1 MTQRALLVIGHG
13 SRERVDEFHKVC
25 DMLRSKGG
33 FDLVQ
38 PAFLELSEPDISGG
52 VEMCVAAGAREIVA
66 VPLFF
71 ARGGHVKNEIP
82 ALLRRAALR
91 HPGLPVRFGEPL
103 GLHDSIAA
111 ILRERVAEAAPDG
124 ETALL
129 LVGRGSSDPDAR
141 QALRETQAVLRRGH
155 PRVFEAYMDVL
166 RPSLEEGLEK
176 AIASGARRVAVVPCL
191 LFHGTLTRRI
201 EEAAALVRGVEISI
215 VPPLGPDP
223 RLAEVL
229 LQRAREAR
237 PLPPRMLM
245 VVGTSSHAGKSLLV
259 AGICRLLARRGFRV
273 APFKAQN
280 MSLNSGVV
288 PLGTSGTEGAAS
300 PTGGGELARAQMLQ
314 AQAARV
320 EPQVEM
326 NPILLKP
333 TGVGRRSQVVLLGR
347 PWATLEAPEYYSYR
361 PVWEAVAVESLRR
374 LGEASDLIVMEG
386 AGSPA
391 EPNLRGLDFTNLSLA
406 ARAGADAL
414 LVADIERG
422 GAFASVVGTLALLP
436 SEERARVK
444 GVVLNKFRGDPSL
457 LEPAIQ
463 DLEARTGIP
472 VLGVVDHLD
481 NLGLD
486 PEDSIT
492 LEERAPPAP
501 AKELAVAVVRLP
513 RISNFTDFDALA
525 LEPDVEVRY
534 AERPG
539 DLDGCDAILL
549 PGTKS
554 TAADLAHLRER
565 GMADAIV
572 RRAVPILG
580 ICGGYQMLGREI
592 LDPLGIEGDGHRLET
607 APNSRVSTSDNGV
620 NSGRFDGLGLLDVT
634 TEFRPEKVTAR
645 VVARQANGGPFGPE
659 PFDAY
664 EIHMG
669 VPRPGP
675 SAEPLFLLQSRNGEP
690 CDTAE
695 GAAAPSRM
703 VWGTSLHGLFDSPAV
718 RRSFLNFL
726 RERKGLEPLALRGP
740 TRDEQRERG
749 LNRLA
754 DHLEERVGEGVL
766 GLLGVE

>member
-1 MTQRALLVIGHG
+1 MKALLVIGHG
-13 SRERVDEFHKVC
+13 SRERVDEFHQVC
-25 DMLRSKGG
+25 GMLEGRG
-33 FDLVQ
+33 FDFVQ
-38 PAFLELSEPDISGG
+38 PAFLELSEPDIHAG
-52 VEMCVAAGAREIVA
+52 VERCVAAGAREIVA

-82 ALLRRAALR
+82 GLLRSAALR
-91 HPGLPVRFGEPL
+91 NPGLRIRFGEPL

-141 QALRETQAVLRRGH
+141 RALREAMGLFRRDH
-155 PRVFEAYMDVL
+155 SRIFEAYMDVL
-166 RPSLEEGLEK
+166 RPSLGEGLERVL
-176 AIASGARRVAVVPCL
+176 ASGARRVAVVPCL

-201 EEAAALVRGVEISI
+201 EEAVARVRGAEIS
-215 VPPLGPDP
+215 VAPPLGPDP

-229 LQRAREAR
+229 LQRAGEAR
-237 PLPPRMLM
+237 PLPPRALM

-259 AGICRLLARRGFRV
+259 AGICRLLARRGYRV

-280 MSLNSGVV
+280 MSLNSGV
-288 PLGTSGTEGAAS
+288 AR
-300 PTGGGELARAQMLQ
+300 GGGELARAQVLQ
-314 AQAARV
+314 AQAARA
-320 EPQVEM
+320 EPRVEM

-333 TGVGRRSQVVLLGR
+333 TGAGRRSQVVLLGR
-347 PWATLEAPEYYSYR
+347 PWATLEAPEYYSHR

-374 LGEASDLIVMEG
+374 LGEESEVIVMEG

-406 ARAGADAL
+406 ARVGADAL

-422 GAFASVVGTLALLP
+422 GAFASIVGTLALLP
-436 SEERARVK
+436 PEERARLR

-457 LEPAIQ
+457 LEPAIR
-463 DLEARTGIP
+463 DLEARTGVP
-472 VLGVVDHLD
+472 VLGVMDYLD
-481 NLGLD
+481 DLGLD

-492 LEERAPPAP
+492 LEERPAARPPAR
-501 AKELAVAVVRLP
+501 ELVVAVVRLP

-525 LEPDVEVRY
+525 LEPDAEVRY
-534 AERPG
+534 AARPG

-554 TAADLAHLRER
+554 TAADLAHLR
-565 GMADAIV
+565 GCGLADAIL
-572 RRAVPILG
+572 RRAGRVPVLG
-580 ICGGYQMLGREI
+580 ICGGYQMLGREL
-592 LDPLGIEGDGHRLET
+592 LDPLGIEGDGR
-607 APNSRVSTSDNGV
+607 RC
-620 NSGRFDGLGLLDVT
+620 DGLGLLDVA
-634 TEFRPEKVTAR
+634 TEFRPEKETAR
-645 VVARQANGGPFGPE
+645 VVARQADGGPFGAE

-690 CDTAE
+690 CDAAE
-695 GAAAPSRM
+695 GAVAPGRM

-726 RERKGLEPLALRGP
+726 RGRKGLAPLPVRGP

-754 DHLEERVGEGVL
+754 DHLEERLGPAVL
-766 GLLGVE
+766 RLLGAMG